1 MFTYRPFG
9 CICPYFNR
17 LFVYSSYNLVYH
29 FACPFIQGRVKA
41 YGGKIFG
48 SGSRTPIAITFLV
61 KNPAKK
67 GQKAVIHYHDI
78 GDYLTREQ
86 KLKMVKDFCSISSQ
100 KLDWQIITPNEKAD
114 WINQR
119 DGVFD
124 SLISLAPEK
133 KFSLNAQSVFSTYVI
148 GVATNRDAWVS
159 GFSKEKVSINMQSM
173 IAFYNQLMVKVIYP
187 QMIKRLAGLLI

>member
-1 MFTYRPFG
+1 MVCSLRMVSITPLMIIMTTLR
-9 CICPYFNR
+9 R
-17 LFVYSSYNLVYH
+17 LT
-29 FACPFIQGRVKA
+29 I
-41 YGGKIFG
+41 I
-48 SGSRTPIAITFLV
+48 LV

-86 KLKMVKDFCSISSQ
+86 KLKIVKEFSSISSQ

-124 SLISLAPEK
+124 SYILLGNK
-133 KFSLNAQSVFSTYVI
+133 KDNKQTVFSIFSAGCATY
-148 GVATNRDAWVS
+148 RDIWCYGMSIHSVT
-159 GFSKEKVSINMQSM
+159 EKMVRTIDT
-173 IAFYNQLMVKVIYP
+173 YNIEE
-187 QMIKRLAGLLI
+187 

>member
-1 MFTYRPFG
+1 
-9 CICPYFNR
+9 
-17 LFVYSSYNLVYH
+17 
-29 FACPFIQGRVKA
+29 
-41 YGGKIFG
+41 
-48 SGSRTPIAITFLV
+48 
-61 KNPAKK
+61 
-67 GQKAVIHYHDI
+67 
-78 GDYLTREQ
+78 
-86 KLKMVKDFCSISSQ
+86 MVKDFCSISSQ

-159 GFSKEKVSINMQSM
+159 GFSKEKVSD
-173 IAFYNQLMVKVIYP
+173 
-187 QMIKRLAGLLI
+187 